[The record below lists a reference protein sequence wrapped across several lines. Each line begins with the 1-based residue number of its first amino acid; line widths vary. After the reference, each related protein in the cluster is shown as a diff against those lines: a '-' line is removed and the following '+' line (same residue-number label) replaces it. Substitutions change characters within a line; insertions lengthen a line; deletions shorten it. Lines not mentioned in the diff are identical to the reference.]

1 MHHGPGF
8 KGARW
13 LGSDR
18 ILHKSFVLGTHSLRI
33 QPHDFTVDGESSM
46 RRCRVR
52 PNKSGMACQFLLPGH
67 ANIPLAEPVVTNG
80 DVRPPAGD
88 VYQIRA
94 LGLSDLSD
102 CGTAEIMSD
111 PEQKRHDAPVKSL
124 GEVPPVPATVGND
137 SEKQQPATATEA
149 GWQPDDPRNPYN
161 WPTARKLTIALI
173 ITLGHLVGIMSV
185 SIVAPALGRIAEDLG
200 MSESVMQVAFSVYTL
215 GLAFGPFIIGPL
227 SELYGRKPVW
237 IACNVWYVLWNS
249 LCPVGSNQGMMIL
262 GRLLAGSASSVGIS
276 LTGPILADMYGP
288 KDRGKM
294 VNMQHIAALLT
305 THPFPK
311 CAIWF
316 PQESNTDPRVNRS
329 LAIASLLPYLGPALG
344 PIVGGLVSQHLRWQL
359 LFWIMSAASAVI
371 AVSGFLLLRE
381 TNGKILLKRISQAA
395 SSLSPQVKPKP
406 FTKPY
411 LRNIVYPIQIALLR
425 PLKLLHHRPIVTFLS
440 LNIALNFSIY
450 FLVLSTFA
458 QMWIDR
464 GQTPTESSLNY
475 IAIAVGAV
483 IGTQTGGP
491 LMDWLWRLQRDK
503 HRQQLPA
510 PTGPSS
516 NPEAAE
522 TTTSAMSEEHDE
534 EDDAVPEYRVPFLVA
549 PTLVMPAGLFWYGW
563 AVERQ
568 SPWPVIDVGIGVF
581 CCASFMLSQGL
592 YAYLFDEFGA
602 GESASANAAAR
613 MLSNLLAFVFP
624 LFAPQLYSGPLG
636 YGWGNGLLAFLFVAL
651 GSPRSSCYGAGGR
664 A

>member
-1 MHHGPGF
+1 AAGKVFP
-8 KGARW
+8 
-13 LGSDR
+13 
-18 ILHKSFVLGTHSLRI
+18 SLSI
-33 QPHDFTVDGESSM
+33 PAYQLTV
-46 RRCRVR
+46 
-52 PNKSGMACQFLLPGH
+52 CQ
-67 ANIPLAEPVVTNG
+67 
-80 DVRPPAGD
+80 R
-88 VYQIRA
+88 
-94 LGLSDLSD
+94 
-102 CGTAEIMSD
+102 
-111 PEQKRHDAPVKSL
+111 
-124 GEVPPVPATVGND
+124 
-137 SEKQQPATATEA
+137 QPATATEA

-161 WPTARKLTIALI
+161 WPTSRKLTIALV

-185 SIVAPALGRIAEDLG
+185 SIVAPALGRIAEDLR

-237 IACNVWYVLWNS
+237 VACNVWYVLWNS

-288 KDRGKM
+288 KDRGK
-294 VNMQHIAALLT
+294 
-305 THPFPK
+305 
-311 CAIWF
+311 
-316 PQESNTDPRVNRS
+316 S

-359 LFWIMSAASAVI
+359 LFWIMSATSAVI
-371 AVSGFLLLRE
+371 AVLGFLLLRE
-381 TNGKILLKRISQAA
+381 TNGTILLQRISQPA
-395 SSLSPQVKPKP
+395 SLSSPQVKPRP
-406 FTKPY
+406 FTMAY
-411 LRNIVYPIQIALLR
+411 LRNVLCPIQIALLR
-425 PLKLLHHRPIVTFLS
+425 PLMLLRHRPIVTFLS

-475 IAIAVGAV
+475 VAIAAGAV

-503 HRQQLPA
+503 HRQQLTA
-510 PTGPSS
+510 PTGQPS

-522 TTTSAMSEEHDE
+522 TTTAAAMGDEHDE
-534 EDDAVPEYRVPFLVA
+534 EDEAVPEYRVPFLVT
-549 PTLVMPAGLFWYGW
+549 PTLVMPAGLFCYGW

-568 SPWPVIDVGIGVF
+568 LSWPVIDVGIGVF

-624 LFAPQLYSGPLG
+624 LFTPQLYSGPLG
-636 YGWGNGLLAFLFVAL
+636 YGWGNGLLAFVFVAL
-651 GSPRSSCYGAGGR
+651 GFPSVVVLWCWGPRLRGMGKVGT
-664 A
+664 